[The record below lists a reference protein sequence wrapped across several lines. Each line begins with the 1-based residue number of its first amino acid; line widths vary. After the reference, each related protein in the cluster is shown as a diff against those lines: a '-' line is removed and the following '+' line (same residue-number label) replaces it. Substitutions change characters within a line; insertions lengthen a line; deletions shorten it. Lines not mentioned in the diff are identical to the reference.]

1 MKYNVS
7 IEKEGRL
14 HKIGILEGT
23 DQDDMI
29 FTYDRAYIGDP
40 ASAALSVS
48 LPLEEVGFDPVKTR
62 TFFEGMLPEGFI
74 RHSLADMMHIDE
86 KDYISMLHNL
96 GRECIGAVRI
106 TTDEEK
112 PEEKYIPVSKQEIG
126 QLAAEGATKSTEIV
140 TKTHLSLA
148 GASGKVGLYYDGDF
162 DTWYLPT
169 GTAPSTHIVKQ
180 SHVRLSGIVTNERL
194 CMLTAAKCGID
205 TAESFIINTGST
217 AEEEVLYATKR
228 YDRIITDGSRRIG
241 ALPRPD
247 RLHQEDFAQALGI
260 ASSKKYEKEEDN
272 YLAEMFKVLRE
283 YSADPIEDQLK
294 LWDRV
299 IFNYLI
305 GNTDAH
311 IKNYSLLYSPD
322 MRSIRLA
329 PAYDIIST
337 VVYESSTREM
347 SMKIGNA
354 VDIDDVTTESFEQAA
369 LEIGLGKSLAMK
381 RYYIMR
387 SIFENALHEAADELK
402 NEGFPMAADLCGK
415 ILVRYKVIN

>member
-7 IEKEGRL
+7 IEREGRL
-14 HKIGILEGT
+14 YKVGTLEGT
-23 DQDDMI
+23 GHDDLR
-29 FTYDRAYIGDP
+29 FTYDSSYLSDP
-40 ASAALSVS
+40 ASSAVSVS
-48 LPLEEVGFDPVKTR
+48 LPLEEVSFDPVRTR

-106 TTDEEK
+106 TTDDETYDEE
-112 PEEKYIPVSKQEIG
+112 YIPVTGQEIE
-126 QLAAEGATKSTEIV
+126 QLAAEGATKSTEMV
-140 TKTHLSLA
+140 TKTHLSLT
-148 GASGKVGLYYDGDF
+148 GASGKVGLYYDESSDA
-162 DTWYLPT
+162 WYLPT

-180 SHVRLSGIVTNERL
+180 SHVRLSGIVVNERL
-194 CMLTAAKCGID
+194 SMLAAAKCGID
-205 TAESFIINTGST
+205 TSESFIINTGSA

-228 YDRIITDGSRRIG
+228 YDRMITDGSRRIG

-260 ASSKKYEKEEDN
+260 PSSGKYEKEDDH
-272 YLAEMFKVLRE
+272 YLAEMFKILRE
-283 YSADPIEDQLK
+283 YSTDPIEDQLK

-337 VVYESSTREM
+337 VVYDSSTREM
-347 SMKIGNA
+347 SMKIGNT
-354 VDIDDVTTESFEQAA
+354 VDIDEVTTESFEQAA
-369 LEIGLGKSLAMK
+369 MEIGLGKSLAMK
-381 RYYIMR
+381 RYDMMR
-387 SIFENALHEAADELK
+387 DIFVNALREAADELR
-402 NEGFPMAADLCGK
+402 NEGFRTATELCGK
-415 ILVRYKVIN
+415 ILERY